1 MKKYLFFNVAFAYTS
16 TYEQM
21 NRVSYEALIESIRQ
35 ADLKKIRLILS
46 CQICQHLRL

>member
-35 ADLKKIRLILS
+35 ADFKKKYA
-46 CQICQHLRL
+46 